1 MPSMV
6 RHVSIDDVRTAR
18 ERLEGRIRRTWLE
31 ESVYLGNRNRRYFY
45 KLESQQIGKSFKIRG
60 ALNVLEQL
68 NLGERARGVG
78 VVSTG
83 NSAVALAYA
92 ARELNIENCLAIVPV
107 TTPAAKLDRIRFYGG
122 RVMSMGENYSEALM
136 LGLNYIECSN
146 MHVMDPFGCDPANY
160 AGSGTIGLEILEQNP
175 DIDTIV
181 APIGTGG
188 LITGI
193 AVGAKSIRP
202 DVRIVGVQTEA
213 CPAMYESLRHGT
225 CYSTY
230 PVSGD
235 TVCGAVTGGVG
246 RIAYEM
252 LPMLID
258 DIIVVSERS
267 ICDALKFMI
276 EREQIV
282 AEAASAMVVAAVH
295 DYPEEVG
302 GSNVALV
309 ISGGNIDASLLETLL
324 KEKD

>member
-18 ERLEGRIRRTWLE
+18 ERIGHRVRRTWLE
-31 ESVYLGNRNRRYFY
+31 ESIYLGRRNRHYFY

-68 NLGERARGVG
+68 SLGERARGVG

-122 RVMSMGENYSEALM
+122 RVMTMGENYSEAVM

-146 MHVMDPFGCDPANY
+146 MHVVDSFGCEPAIY
-160 AGSGTIGLEILEQNP
+160 AGSGTIGMEILEQNP

-181 APIGTGG
+181 VPIGTGG

-213 CPAMYESLRHGT
+213 CPAMYESIRHGT

-230 PVSGD
+230 PVSGN

-252 LPMLID
+252 LPSLID

-267 ICDALKFMI
+267 ICSALKFMI

-295 DYPEEVG
+295 DFPEEVG
-302 GSNVALV
+302 GTNVALV
-309 ISGGNIDASLLETLL
+309 ISGGNIDTALLESLLG
-324 KEKD
+324 EKS